1 VLSVSDYL
9 LTDTSLIANAS
20 PLITSRVLCEK
31 LQPKIQQPLVHHMLI
46 SSLLLRKKN
55 KSDENSI
62 TSFKNNYHP
71 LIDIK
76 DQKEETIA
84 IQSIAA

>member
-1 VLSVSDYL
+1 
-9 LTDTSLIANAS
+9 LTFS
-20 PLITSRVLCEK
+20 
-31 LQPKIQQPLVHHMLI
+31 
-46 SSLLLRKKN
+46 KKN